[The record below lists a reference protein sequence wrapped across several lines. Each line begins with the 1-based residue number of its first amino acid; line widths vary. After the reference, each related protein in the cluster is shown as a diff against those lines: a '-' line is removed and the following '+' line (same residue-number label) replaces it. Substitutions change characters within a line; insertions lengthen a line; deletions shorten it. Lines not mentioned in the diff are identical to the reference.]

1 MPRESRNVSTSL
13 AAAAADSAGARLPQ
27 TFTFTLHPIPPFRL
41 DLTVWALR
49 RRPENLLDRWDGEF
63 YRRALV
69 LGEEDAA
76 RRTAETR
83 GEIPAAVPIEI
94 IVEQSGTAEQPALR
108 VTAHAANRWREL
120 ESALR
125 STVERMLGVSTDL
138 RAFYA
143 FAAKQ
148 KHLGALISSLTGVK
162 PPRYPTLFE
171 ALLNAISC
179 QQVSLHVG
187 IMLLNRVVGNFG
199 RPSPSDDLLRACP
212 QPRDLAALPA
222 GALRELGYSA
232 SKERAV
238 LELSRAIASGELD
251 LESFREL
258 DDNAALARLTSLR
271 GIGRWSAEYALL
283 RGMGRLNI
291 FPGDDVG
298 GWNNLQ
304 KHLRLRSRPDYAK
317 TRKLLAP
324 WKNYAG
330 LIYFHFLLD
339 NLRTRGLI
347 A

>member
-1 MPRESRNVSTSL
+1 MFTIDDSNMRSAPRNIAQKSPRPAVEGDHTPRSAKSL
-13 AAAAADSAGARLPQ
+13 S
-27 TFTFTLHPIPPFRL
+27 FTLHPVPPFRL

-49 RRPENLLDRWDGEF
+49 RRPENLLDRWDGQF

-69 LGEEDAA
+69 LGEQISSE
-76 RRTAETR
+76 
-83 GEIPAAVPIEI
+83 PVEI
-94 IVEQSGTAEQPALR
+94 IALQAGTMERPALR
-108 VTAHAANRWREL
+108 VEAHAANPSREL

-125 STVERMLGVSTDL
+125 STIERMLGLNTDL

-143 FAAKQ
+143 FAATQ
-148 KHLGALISSLTGVK
+148 KHLGPLISSFSGVK
-162 PPRYPTLFE
+162 PPRYPSLFE

-187 IMLLNRVVGNFG
+187 IMLLNRVVQKFG
-199 RPSPSDDLLRACP
+199 RLAPGDDLLRACP
-212 QPRDLAALPA
+212 RPSDLANLSA
-222 GALRELGYSA
+222 GALRAFGYSA
-232 SKERAV
+232 NKERAI
-238 LELSRAIASGELD
+238 LELSRSIASGELD
-251 LESFREL
+251 LESFRDL
-258 DDNAALARLTSLR
+258 DDDAALDRLTSIR

-304 KHLRLRSRPDYAK
+304 KHLRLRARPDYAK

-339 NLRTRGLI
+339 GLRSRGALQ
-347 A
+347 

>member
-1 MPRESRNVSTSL
+1 M
-13 AAAAADSAGARLPQ
+13 
-27 TFTFTLHPIPPFRL
+27 HPIPPFRL

-49 RRPENLLDRWDGEF
+49 RRPENILDRWDGQI
-63 YRRALV
+63 YRRAHLLDEKISAQPV
-69 LGEEDAA
+69 EVA
-76 RRTAETR
+76 
-83 GEIPAAVPIEI
+83 
-94 IVEQSGTAEQPALR
+94 VEQTGSVARPRLQ
-108 VTAHAANRWREL
+108 VTAFAPHATPEL
-120 ESALR
+120 ARSLR
-125 STVERMLGVSTDL
+125 ATLEHMLGLASDL
-138 RAFYA
+138 RPFYS

-148 KHLGALISSLTGVK
+148 IRLGPLITAFTGLK
-162 PPRYPTLFE
+162 PPRYPTIFE

-187 IMLLNRVVGNFG
+187 IMLLNRVVENFG
-199 RPSPSDDLLRACP
+199 RRAPSNPSAHAFP
-212 QPRDLAALPA
+212 SAAALAALPV
-222 GALRELGYSA
+222 GTLRKFGYSTN
-232 SKERAV
+232 KERAI
-238 LELSRAIASGELD
+238 LDLSHSVASGELN

-258 DDNAALARLTSLR
+258 DDAAALERLTSIR

-339 NLRTRGLI
+339 GLRSRGLL
-347 A
+347 

>member
-1 MPRESRNVSTSL
+1 MPREWPKVSTGPAGS
-13 AAAAADSAGARLPQ
+13 APNSAGEHSPQ
-27 TFTFTLHPIPPFRL
+27 RFTFTLHPIPPFRL

-69 LGEEDAA
+69 PGDQISSE
-76 RRTAETR
+76 
-83 GEIPAAVPIEI
+83 PIEI
-94 IVEQSGTAEQPALR
+94 VTMQTGPPERPALH
-108 VTAHAANRWREL
+108 VTAHAVNRSREL
-120 ESALR
+120 ETALR
-125 STVERMLGVSTDL
+125 STVERMLGVNTDL

-148 KHLGALISSLTGVK
+148 KHLGGLISSLTGVK

-187 IMLLNRVVGNFG
+187 IMLLNRVVENFG
-199 RPSPSDDLLRACP
+199 RPAPSDDLLRACP
-212 QPRDLAALPA
+212 APRDLAALSS
-222 GALRELGYSA
+222 GDLRALGYSA
-232 SKERAV
+232 SKERAI
-238 LELSRAIASGELD
+238 LELSRAIASDELD
-251 LESFREL
+251 LNSFREL
-258 DDNAALARLTSLR
+258 DDDAALERLTSLR

-324 WKNYAG
+324 WKDYAG

-339 NLRTRGLI
+339 NLRSRGLL

>member
-1 MPRESRNVSTSL
+1 MPREWRNVSTSTASSL
-13 AAAAADSAGARLPQ
+13 RNAAGEGSPH

-49 RRPENLLDRWDGEF
+49 RRPENFLDRWDGEF

-69 LGEEDAA
+69 LSEH
-76 RRTAETR
+76 TSSN
-83 GEIPAAVPIEI
+83 PIEI
-94 IVEQSGTAEQPALR
+94 VAMQTGSPERPALR
-108 VTAHAANRWREL
+108 VEAHAPHLSHEL

-125 STVERMLGVSTDL
+125 STIERMLGLNTDL

-148 KHLGALISSLTGVK
+148 KHLGALIVSFTGVK
-162 PPRYPTLFE
+162 PPRYPTTFE

-179 QQVSLHVG
+179 QQVSLGVG
-187 IMLLNRVVGNFG
+187 IMLLNRVVGHFG
-199 RPSPSDDLLRACP
+199 RPAPSDDLLRACP
-212 QPRDLAALPA
+212 QPSDIAKLST
-222 GALRELGYSA
+222 GALRALGYSA
-232 SKERAV
+232 SKERAI
-238 LELSRAIASGELD
+238 LELSRSIASGELE
-251 LESFREL
+251 LESLRDL
-258 DDNAALARLTSLR
+258 DDDAALARFTSLR

-304 KHLRLRSRPDYAK
+304 KHLRLRARPDYAK

-339 NLRTRGLI
+339 GLRSRGLLT
-347 A
+347 

>member
-1 MPRESRNVSTSL
+1 MRSAPRNIAHKSPRSGGREYNPRSAESLS
-13 AAAAADSAGARLPQ
+13 
-27 TFTFTLHPIPPFRL
+27 FTLHPIPPFRL

-49 RRPENLLDRWDGEF
+49 RRPENLLDRWDGQF

-69 LGEEDAA
+69 LGGDNS
-76 RRTAETR
+76 AE
-83 GEIPAAVPIEI
+83 PIG
-94 IVEQSGTAEQPALR
+94 IVVQQTGTMERPALR
-108 VTAHAANRWREL
+108 VEAHAANPSREL

-125 STVERMLGVSTDL
+125 SAIERLLGVNTDL

-143 FAAKQ
+143 FAATQ
-148 KHLGALISSLTGVK
+148 KHLGPLISSFSGVK
-162 PPRYPTLFE
+162 PPRYPSLFE

-187 IMLLNRVVGNFG
+187 IMLLNRVVQKFG
-199 RPSPSDDLLRACP
+199 RLAPGDDLLRTCP
-212 QPRDLAALPA
+212 RPSDLANLSA
-222 GALRELGYSA
+222 GALRAFGYSA
-232 SKERAV
+232 NKERAI
-238 LELSRAIASGELD
+238 LELSRSIASGELD

-258 DDNAALARLTSLR
+258 DDAAALEHLTSIR

-339 NLRTRGLI
+339 GLRSHGLLP
-347 A
+347 

>member
-1 MPRESRNVSTSL
+1 MFTIDDSNMRSAPRNIARKSPRPAVEGDHTPRSAKSL
-13 AAAAADSAGARLPQ
+13 S
-27 TFTFTLHPIPPFRL
+27 FTLHPVPPFRL

-49 RRPENLLDRWDGEF
+49 RRPENLLDRWDGQF

-69 LGEEDAA
+69 LGEQISSE
-76 RRTAETR
+76 
-83 GEIPAAVPIEI
+83 PVEI
-94 IVEQSGTAEQPALR
+94 IALQAGTMERPALR
-108 VTAHAANRWREL
+108 VEAHAANPSREL

-125 STVERMLGVSTDL
+125 STIERMLGLNTDL

-143 FAAKQ
+143 FAATQ
-148 KHLGALISSLTGVK
+148 KHLGPLISSFSGVK
-162 PPRYPTLFE
+162 PPRYPSLFE

-187 IMLLNRVVGNFG
+187 IMLLNRVVQKFG
-199 RPSPSDDLLRACP
+199 RLAPGDDLLRACP
-212 QPRDLAALPA
+212 RPSDLANLSA
-222 GALRELGYSA
+222 GALRAFGYSA
-232 SKERAV
+232 NKERAI
-238 LELSRAIASGELD
+238 LELSRSIASGELD
-251 LESFREL
+251 LESFRDL
-258 DDNAALARLTSLR
+258 DDDAALDRLTSIR

-304 KHLRLRSRPDYAK
+304 KHLRLRARPDYAK

-339 NLRTRGLI
+339 GLRSRGALQ
-347 A
+347 